1 MPKYDCDM
9 GDPLHMLAEECAE
22 VIQAIM
28 KAQRFGLGGVPGHT
42 GMLPRE
48 EIAKEVGDI
57 LACIELVRDKY
68 DFLFPYELEIAKE
81 KKLSKISQY
90 FRKPQTV

>member
-28 KAQRFGLGGVPGHT
+28 KAKRFGLTGAPGYT

-48 EIAKEVGDI
+48 EIVKEVGDI

-68 DFLFPYELEIAKE
+68 DFLQPYELEIAKE
-81 KKLSKISQY
+81 KKLAKIHQY